1 MDTERREIR
10 PLCERPTKINNMIGV
25 IADDLTGA
33 AEIGAVGLRH
43 GLRAEI
49 VRIGKPSGRADVVC
63 MDTDSRSSPA
73 EEAARRTAEAA
84 KELRGAGAQWIYKKV
99 DSVLRGHVTA
109 EMEAVMRELK
119 LSRALLVPANPSLGR
134 TIRNGHYF
142 VGGKLIHKTEFARD
156 PEYPRRSSQVL
167 HLLKVPE
174 EFTIR
179 LAKDERLL
187 SGRGIVIG
195 EAALSQEVLE
205 WAAMFEPEEMLAAG
219 GSEFFSALLSRQKP
233 TAGIAVKNP
242 PSSPPGRELF
252 VCGASTVSS
261 RKFVSAARRSKQ
273 PVFTLPV
280 ELIWGAE
287 FTPATVAAVTR
298 RVVAA
303 FESHSRVILA
313 VGLSNVRHV
322 EVAKRLSRNVVELA
336 ERVIKSVPVARVFA
350 EGGATA
356 AELVRR
362 MGWSRLTV
370 ERELAPG
377 VATLTV
383 EHDQRL
389 LLTIK
394 PGTYAWPAQ
403 WT

>member
-1 MDTERREIR
+1 
-10 PLCERPTKINNMIGV
+10 MIGV

-33 AEIGAVGLRH
+33 AEIGAVALRH

-49 VRIGKPSGRADVVC
+49 VRTGKPSGRADVVC
-63 MDTDSRSSPA
+63 MDADSRSCPA
-73 EEAARRTAEAA
+73 GEAGNRAAAAAR
-84 KELRGAGAQWIYKKV
+84 ELRAAGAQWIYKKV
-99 DSVLRGHVTA
+99 DSVLRGQVTA

-119 LSRALLVPANPSLGR
+119 LSRALLLPANPSLGR

-142 VGGKLIHKTEFARD
+142 VHGKLIHKTEFARD

-174 EFTIR
+174 EFSIR
-179 LAKDERLL
+179 LVKDDRQLFDR
-187 SGRGIVIG
+187 SIVIG
-195 EAALSQEVLE
+195 EASLSGDVGE
-205 WAAMFEPEEMLAAG
+205 WAAIFEREGTLAAG
-219 GSEFFSALLSRQKP
+219 GAEFFNALLDLEKP
-233 TAGIAVKNP
+233 AAGNGAKNP
-242 PSSPPGRELF
+242 PPSPPGRELF
-252 VCGASTVSS
+252 VCGVSTVSS
-261 RKFVSAARRSKQ
+261 RKFLSAARRSKQ

-313 VGLSNVRHV
+313 VGLPNVRHL

-336 ERVIKSVPVARVFA
+336 ERVIKSVSVARVFA

-383 EHDQRL
+383 EHDQPL